1 MAEMKFSDKEI
12 REGAG
17 LGALSYIFFL
27 WIFVFLFRK
36 NNKFAHHHARHGLVI
51 FVGEVIFAFLA
62 VLFGSF
68 FSKLGALLFFVLSL
82 IGIYASLTGKPTRI
96 PVISDIAAKLV
107 I

>member
-1 MAEMKFSDKEI
+1 MAELKFSDKEI

-27 WIFVFLFRK
+27 WILVFLFQK
-36 NNKFAHHHARHGLVI
+36 DNKFAHYHARQGLVI

-62 VLFGSF
+62 VLFGSL
-68 FSKLGALLFFVLSL
+68 FSKLGMLLFFILSL
-82 IGIYASLTGKPTRI
+82 VGIYNALTGKPVKI
-96 PVISDIAAKLV
+96 PLVSDIAAKLV